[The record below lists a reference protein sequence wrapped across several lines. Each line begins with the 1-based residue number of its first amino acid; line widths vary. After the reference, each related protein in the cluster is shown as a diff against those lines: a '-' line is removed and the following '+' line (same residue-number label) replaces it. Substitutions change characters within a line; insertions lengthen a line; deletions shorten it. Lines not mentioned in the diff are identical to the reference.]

1 MRKNERQV
9 GGGGEQGGGNSI
21 LKAVRVVFPWRVV
34 IIWRLLHAA
43 AFTPLRHYSQPDS
56 SQHHDAVRLCRIHAA
71 CWSSSPPP
79 PPLGPLQDELRLPH
93 TPGSGLTQLLRTP
106 SIADSYRKGPFV
118 LKKAPFR
125 HLKYSFLTN
134 KMFIF

>member
-21 LKAVRVVFPWRVV
+21 LKAAGVVLPWRVV

-43 AFTPLRHYSQPDS
+43 VFTPLRHCSQSDS
-56 SQHHDAVRLCRIHAA
+56 SQRHDAVSLCSIHAA

-79 PPLGPLQDELRLPH
+79 HALGPLQDKLRLPH
-93 TPGSGLTQLLRTP
+93 TPSSAPSQLLQTP
-106 SIADSYRKGPFV
+106 SIADSYRTVPSV
-118 LKKAPFR
+118 LKKAPFQC
-125 HLKYSFLTN
+125 LKYSFLTN